1 MKSFK
6 LETKIIGVISIILV
20 LLVAANGFGIIKLG
34 SIGKHRAAYEEQVNR
49 AFAAMRKK
57 MLQEAKEPAEKVG
70 TEAENL
76 NDELK
81 GFMEKVEKLTKET
94 SIKAKHDEKSGVRVM
109 TILSLSGLV
118 FGLFMGILIARGI
131 TKSLGHIIEGLNE
144 KSDQVSS
151 TSEQVSASSR
161 FLAESASE
169 QAASIEETSSSLEE
183 ISSMTRQNADNA
195 NQAKASRNEA
205 YASLASANE
214 AMKQTIEAM
223 SRIKS
228 RGEEIGKI
236 IKTIDEIAFQ
246 TNLLALNAAVEAARA
261 GEAGAGF
268 AVVADEVRNL
278 AMRAAEA
285 AKNTQ
290 ALIEKTVD
298 EIHTGSRLVEKTHE
312 AFDVTLTHNKRVAQL
327 IDEIAGA
334 SGEQAQGIEQINTAV
349 SEMDKAVQQNAAN
362 AEETADASKEI
373 NAQTMQIKDMVIN
386 LTALVSMR
394 NGQGRAM
401 ETGDTVWKS
410 QIDHD
415 MIAIPERRDS

>member
-1 MKSFK
+1 MKSIK
-6 LETKIIGVISIILV
+6 LGTKIIGVISIILI
-20 LLVAANGFGIIKLG
+20 LLVVSSGFGIIKIG
-34 SIGKHRAAYEEQVNR
+34 SIGKHHAAYEEHVTR
-49 AFAAMRKK
+49 AFAVMHKK
-57 MLQEAKEPAEKVG
+57 MVQVTKEPAEKV
-70 TEAENL
+70 EKEEENL
-76 NDELK
+76 DHELK
-81 GFMEKVEKLTKET
+81 GLLKKVKKLAEAA
-94 SIKAKHDEKSGVRVM
+94 SLKAKRDAQSAVRVI
-109 TILSLSGLV
+109 TILAFSGLIL
-118 FGLFMGILIARGI
+118 GLFMGIFLTRGI
-131 TKSLGHIIEGLNE
+131 TRPINHIIAGLNE
-144 KSDQVSS
+144 KADQVAS

-161 FLAESASE
+161 FLAESASD

-205 YASLASANE
+205 YGSLTSAND
-214 AMKQTIEAM
+214 AMKQTMEAM

-298 EIHTGSRLVEKTHE
+298 EINTGSGLVEKTHE
-312 AFDVTLTHNKRVAQL
+312 AFDVTLTHNKKVAQL

-349 SEMDKAVQQNAAN
+349 SEMDKVVQQNAAN
-362 AEETADASKEI
+362 AEETADASEAI
-373 NAQTMQIKDMVIN
+373 NGQILQIKDMVSELI
-386 LTALVSMR
+386 ALVSGR
-394 NGQGRAM
+394 NGQGRAV
-401 ETGDTVWKS
+401 ETGDSVRQS
-410 QIDHD
+410 QMKHETIE
-415 MIAIPERRDS
+415 IPERGNS